1 MNRPIHFSVVIP
13 AYNVESYLAETLD
26 SVLAQTYPYFDVA
39 IVDDGSIDR
48 TLAIAQ
54 DYARRDRRIRVI
66 TQPNQGVSVARNR
79 GIQETRGELVAFLD
93 ADDRWRPQKL
103 EAHLAHFIASALAS
117 GLNSGTLG
125 MSFATVAF
133 MTPTGAL
140 TGQYSRSKLTPL
152 QPEDFYMENQAITP
166 SNVVIRRS
174 VLEQVGNFQL
184 ALHGSEDQEL
194 FFRIRWAGI
203 AVEGLAQVLTEYRIA
218 ADGISANLD
227 KMEADWQRLNHTI
240 ALYAPDLVDRYHDRA
255 QAYFLRYLAR
265 RGIRTR
271 GEPALARGFIWRAIQ
286 QDWRLLWTEP
296 KRTLSTLLFAYFP
309 ALSKP
314 F

>member
-1 MNRPIHFSVVIP
+1 MPVNRPIHFSVVIP
-13 AYNVESYLAETLD
+13 AYNVETYLAETLD
-26 SVLAQTYPYFDVA
+26 SVLAQTYPHFDVA

-48 TLAIAQ
+48 TLAIGQEYAQ
-54 DYARRDRRIRVI
+54 RDRRIRVI

-103 EAHLAHFIASALAS
+103 EAHLAHFMVS
-117 GLNSGTLG
+117 GLASGTLG

-140 TGQYSRSKLTPL
+140 TGQYSRSKLTQL
-152 QPEDFYMENQAITP
+152 QPEDFYIENQAITP

-174 VLEQVGNFQL
+174 VLESVGDFQL

-203 AVEGLAQVLTEYRIA
+203 SVEGLAQVLTDYRIA

-227 KMEADWQRLNHTI
+227 KMEADWQQLNHTI
-240 ALYAPDLVDRYHDRA
+240 ALYAPELVDRHHDRA

-265 RGIRTR
+265 RGIRTG
-271 GEPALARGFIWRAIQ
+271 GEPALARGFILRSIQ

-296 KRTLSTLLFAYFP
+296 KRTLSTLVFAYFP
-309 ALSKP
+309 ALSDQ